1 MCCTHHHYHRVH
13 RAAARESWCEYIAS
27 LGRAYWRRRS
37 LYSGP
42 ELEPAAVE
50 KKTGVGIAIGV
61 EGMEFVGYIAAFGVG
76 IGRAIGG
83 RIGRGVVALLSE
95 CRCRHADYAPAAVDA
110 VVDAGIVGGEA
121 NVPAPRRTRFS
132 RHCSSPNSVWKR
144 GQGVVFH

>member
-83 RIGRGVVALLSE
+83 RIGRGFVALLSKNRFFDLG
-95 CRCRHADYAPAAVDA
+95 CGRAVG